1 MRVFLCLFLMAVST
15 AQASDE
21 VEIFGAANTKSG
33 KPVQATIDF
42 EEPSSPPIIPVFE
55 KRAPEPKSIEPAPKP
70 EPAFQ
75 NEPKKIEQWSPQNP
89 KPFSISPEA
98 QKDEIENTLYEGG
111 DRIYDVQSFPIKDIG
126 IITKPNIDPTISTY
140 PEY

>member
-1 MRVFLCLFLMAVST
+1 MRVLLFLLLIISSGVCA
-15 AQASDE
+15 ADE
-21 VEIFGAANTKSG
+21 VEIYGKANTKSG
-33 KPVQATIDF
+33 QPAKAVMEFEENTPPPVILMPSFYEPEAKKTANPETANDATIKK
-42 EEPSSPPIIPVFE
+42 
-55 KRAPEPKSIEPAPKP
+55 KR
-70 EPAFQ
+70 
-75 NEPKKIEQWSPQNP
+75 IEQWSPQNP
-89 KPFSISPEA
+89 KPFSISPEK